1 MAMVDGNLNTT
12 NALLAVMAAVSVLQA
27 LVLIA
32 VAIVGVRLYRQVM
45 RTVSE
50 IEQRQIAPL
59 ATQVQMLL
67 ARVDDILADVKG
79 VTGRVTRGTERV
91 DATADRVRS
100 SVASRISQLAGFLHV
115 VRSAI
120 AHVWNG
126 EGQSRAPSAM

>member
-1 MAMVDGNLNTT
+1 MVDGNLNTT

-27 LVLIA
+27 LVLMA
-32 VAIVGVRLYRQVM
+32 AAIFGVRLYRQVT

-59 ATQVQMLL
+59 AAQVQMLL
-67 ARVDDILADVKG
+67 TRVDDILADVKG

-115 VRSAI
+115 VRSAV

-126 EGQSRAPSAM
+126 ERQSRAPSAM